1 VFGGLLDVDCSD
13 DVIKGLLGSAQAN
26 FSTEELVQ
34 ELESRNRLKVCMCI
48 DSMAIV
54 DIFFL
59 YTFIS
64 SLRHVYSSCLFCSA
78 AAAPALA

>member
-1 VFGGLLDVDCSD
+1 MFGGLLDVDCSD

-48 DSMAIV
+48 DSLAIV
-54 DIFFL
+54 GSRICALFPL
-59 YTFIS
+59 YVFIS
-64 SLRHVYSSCLFCSA
+64 NLRRLCSF
-78 AAAPALA
+78 